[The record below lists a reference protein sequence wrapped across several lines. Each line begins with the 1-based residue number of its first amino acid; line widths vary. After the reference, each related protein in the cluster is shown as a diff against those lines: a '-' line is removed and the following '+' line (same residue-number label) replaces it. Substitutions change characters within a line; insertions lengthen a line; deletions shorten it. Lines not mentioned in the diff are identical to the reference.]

1 MVKLLSVCFGVFSSD
16 DMSKVKSAVP
26 AVSRYH
32 KLKKTFPE
40 NVSGY
45 IMFENQAIF
54 KIISQGNVSA
64 SVHDLKKLKSLVTL
78 EINDALKNDDDH
90 NQLE

>member
-1 MVKLLSVCFGVFSSD
+1 MCRDMVKLLSVCFGVFSSD

-45 IMFENQAIF
+45 IMFEN
-54 KIISQGNVSA
+54 
-64 SVHDLKKLKSLVTL
+64 
-78 EINDALKNDDDH
+78 
-90 NQLE
+90 